1 MIQTTKFA
9 ASLSSINQAFLTKVN
24 EENTSQGKIKFDD
37 LEHFNQYNYANV
49 TLNPFPLFIDSKS
62 KQSLAECTAQ
72 VIRLTVKM
80 IRGMVEE
87 SLEAASAFYDI
98 EPDILK
104 RIVDIDIE
112 SQILCRSDIVV
123 NEDVMKVL
131 ELNVSSNMG
140 GWESSIYDQV
150 YRSQAFIG
158 DFLAEHPQVSV
169 TDPIIQLI
177 HSLKFAI
184 DSVVSDENQER
195 WIAVFIPAEMMGSP
209 VIEFVNNQFSHAIES
224 LDCKLSVV
232 FLSDETQL
240 SFEDDRVSLSD
251 KAIHCIMVMGPTS
264 PLSLESK
271 NREKI
276 LNAFFAGNLVL
287 PDSPLHEVLN
297 DKRNLALLLERCQT
311 HFTTEECQQ
320 IQSYIPWS
328 VQSDSEVCVYK
339 GKEHILKDLLLS
351 AKDDFVLKLNFSHG
365 GKDVY
370 IGRSMGD
377 DEWQTVV
384 LDAVKNANYVAQ
396 EFCIPGCIHG
406 LLDDKIASFHPVWG
420 IFSFSGSYSGVFV
433 RMLTNEQFS
442 SSGVVNTHNGAQE
455 TIVYEA

>member
-24 EENTSQGKIKFDD
+24 EESASQDKIKFDD

-49 TLNPFPLFIDSKS
+49 TLNPFPLFIDAKS
-62 KQSLAECTAQ
+62 KQLLAECTAQ

-80 IRGMVEE
+80 IREMVEE
-87 SLEAASAFYDI
+87 NLEATSAFYDM

-112 SQILCRSDIVV
+112 SQVLCRSDIVV

-158 DFLAEHPQVSV
+158 DFLSEYPQVSV

-177 HSLKFAI
+177 HSLKSAI
-184 DSVVSDENQER
+184 DSVVSDGSQER
-195 WIAVFIPAEMMGSP
+195 RIAIFISEDMMASS
-209 VIEFVNNQFSHAIES
+209 VIEFVNNRFVHATDS

-232 FLSDETQL
+232 FFSDETQL
-240 SFEDDRVSLSD
+240 SFADDKVSLSD
-251 KAIHCIMVMGPTS
+251 KAIHCLMLMGTTN
-264 PLSLESK
+264 PLSLEWK
-271 NREKI
+271 GREEI

-311 HFTTEECQQ
+311 HFTAEERQQ

-328 VQSDSEVCVYK
+328 VQSNSQVCVYK
-339 GKEHILKDLLLS
+339 GKEHVLKDLLLS
-351 AKDDFVLKLNFSHG
+351 AKDDFVLKLNISHG

-370 IGRSMGD
+370 IGRSMDD

-406 LLDDKIASFHPVWG
+406 LLNDQIACFHPVWG

-433 RMLTNEQFS
+433 RMLTNDQFS